1 MHQTARATGGLEI
14 AVGNAVFAVAD
25 FLYRGQRTIR
35 VDVAGAAAISQL
47 RDAITD
53 IRILVFFVRTRL
65 EIARVTT
72 GAVWLVSAIRPGD
85 HGRITDVAIGAVEI
99 ASVFTWKRR

>member
-1 MHQTARATGGLEI
+1 M
-14 AVGNAVFAVAD
+14 FAVAD
-25 FLYRGQRTIR
+25 FLYCGQRTIR

-85 HGRITDVAIGAVEI
+85 HGRVTDVAIGAVEI